1 MSKVISIKEEVASDL
16 ALRNTVQSLFDK
28 VNKVEEPNIE
38 IDFSNINSISRS
50 FAHEY
55 LTQKQL
61 SSKQISEINTPEN
74 VEKMFQ
80 IVKNSS
86 TKAKLL
92 DIDSSQVVSL

>member
-16 ALRNTVQSLFDK
+16 ALRNTAQSLFDK
-28 VNKVEEPNIE
+28 VSKIEETNIE

-55 LTQKQL
+55 IIQRQK
-61 SSKQISEINTPEN
+61 SSKQVSESNVPEN

-86 TKAKLL
+86 TKEKLL
-92 DIDSSQVVSL
+92 NVDSSQVVSL

>member
-16 ALRNTVQSLFDK
+16 ALRNTAQSLFDK
-28 VNKVEEPNIE
+28 VSKIEETNIE

-55 LTQKQL
+55 IIQRQK
-61 SSKQISEINTPEN
+61 SSKQVSESNVPEN

-92 DIDSSQVVSL
+92 NVDPSQVVSL